1 MPILNSDETKVQ
13 QNPERFAI
21 KEPSKIVT
29 FIKGEPPTGVGR
41 GKRNPVITNIYN
53 ALTVRRNEWA
63 HVDIPITNAKQKA
76 GIIAS
81 LYARARKDNLYI
93 SSRSMF
99 NDRSKTW
106 ELWVMLSA

>member
-1 MPILNSDETKVQ
+1 MSIHLSDETKVQ
-13 QNPERFAI
+13 QYPERFAI
-21 KEPSKIVT
+21 KEPNKVVT

-53 ALTVRRNEWA
+53 ALTTRRNEWA
-63 HVDIPITNAKQKA
+63 HVDIQITNAKQKA
-76 GIIAS
+76 SIIAA

-99 NDRSKTW
+99 NDRSKTF

>member
-1 MPILNSDETKVQ
+1 MSINISDETRVQ

-21 KEPSKIVT
+21 KEPSKVVT

-41 GKRNPVITNIYN
+41 GKRNPIITNIYN
-53 ALTVRRNEWA
+53 ALTLRRNEWA
-63 HVDIPITNAKQKA
+63 HVDIQITNAKQKA
-76 GIIAS
+76 AIIAS

-99 NDRSKTW
+99 NDRSKTF

>member
-1 MPILNSDETKVQ
+1 MSINISDETRIQ

-21 KEPSKIVT
+21 KEPSKVVT
-29 FIKGEPPTGVGR
+29 FIKGEPPTGVR
-41 GKRNPVITNIYN
+41 GKKRNPVITNIYN
-53 ALTVRRNEWA
+53 AISVRRNEWA
-63 HVDIPITNAKQKA
+63 HVDIQITNAKQKA
-76 GIIAS
+76 AIIAS

-99 NDRSKTW
+99 NERSKTF

>member
-1 MPILNSDETKVQ
+1 MSINISDETRIQ

-21 KEPSKIVT
+21 KEPSKVVT
-29 FIKGEPPTGVGR
+29 FIKGEPPAGVGR
-41 GKRNPVITNIYN
+41 GKRNPIITNIYN
-53 ALTVRRNEWA
+53 ALTLRRNEWA
-63 HVDIPITNAKQKA
+63 HIDIQITNAKQKA
-76 GIIAS
+76 AIIAS

-99 NDRSKTW
+99 NDRSKTF

>member
-1 MPILNSDETKVQ
+1 MSVNISDETKVQ
-13 QNPERFAI
+13 QYPERFAI

-41 GKRNPVITNIYN
+41 GKRNPIITNIYN
-53 ALTVRRNEWA
+53 ALTIRRNEWA
-63 HVDIPITNAKQKA
+63 HVDIQITNAKQKA
-76 GIIAS
+76 AIIAS

-99 NDRSKTW
+99 NDRSKTY

>member
-1 MPILNSDETKVQ
+1 MSVNISDETKVQ
-13 QNPERFAI
+13 QYPERFAI
-21 KEPSKIVT
+21 KEPSKIVP

-41 GKRNPVITNIYN
+41 GKRNPIITNIYN

-63 HVDIPITNAKQKA
+63 HVDIQITNAKQKA
-76 GIIAS
+76 AIIAS

-99 NDRSKTW
+99 NDRSKTY

>member
-1 MPILNSDETKVQ
+1 MSMNISDETRVQ
-13 QNPERFAI
+13 QNPERFAN
-21 KEPSKIVT
+21 KEPTKVVT

-41 GKRNPVITNIYN
+41 GKRNPIITNIYN
-53 ALTVRRNEWA
+53 ALTIRRNEWA
-63 HVDIPITNAKQKA
+63 HVDIQITNAKQKA
-76 GIIAS
+76 AIIAS

-99 NDRSKTW
+99 NDRSKTY

>member
-1 MPILNSDETKVQ
+1 VPILTSDETKVE
-13 QNPERFAI
+13 QNPARFAI
-21 KEPSKIVT
+21 REAGKIVT

-53 ALTVRRNEWA
+53 ALTLRRNEWA

-76 GIIAS
+76 AIIAS

-99 NDRSKTW
+99 NDKTKTF

>member
-1 MPILNSDETKVQ
+1 MSVNISDETKVQ
-13 QNPERFAI
+13 QYPERFAI

-41 GKRNPVITNIYN
+41 GKRNPIITNIYN

-63 HVDIPITNAKQKA
+63 HVDIQITNAKQKA
-76 GIIAS
+76 PIIAS

-99 NDRSKTW
+99 NDHSKTY

>member
-1 MPILNSDETKVQ
+1 MSVNISDETKVQ
-13 QNPERFAI
+13 QYPERFAI

-41 GKRNPVITNIYN
+41 GKRNPIITNIYN

-63 HVDIPITNAKQKA
+63 HVDIQITNAKQKA
-76 GIIAS
+76 AIIAS

-99 NDRSKTW
+99 NDRSKTY

>member
-1 MPILNSDETKVQ
+1 MSINISDETRIQ

-21 KEPSKIVT
+21 KEPSKVVT
-29 FIKGEPPTGVGR
+29 FIKGEPPTGVR
-41 GKRNPVITNIYN
+41 GKKRNPVITNIYN
-53 ALTVRRNEWA
+53 AISVRRNEWA
-63 HVDIPITNAKQKA
+63 HVDIQITNAKQKSA
-76 GIIAS
+76 IIAS

-99 NDRSKTW
+99 NERSKTF